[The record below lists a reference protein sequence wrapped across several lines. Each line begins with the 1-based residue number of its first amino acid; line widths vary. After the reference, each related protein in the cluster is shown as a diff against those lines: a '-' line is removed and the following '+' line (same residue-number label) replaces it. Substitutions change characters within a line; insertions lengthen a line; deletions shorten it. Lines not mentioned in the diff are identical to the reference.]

1 MPLPAP
7 RSFSVPWGSETILV
21 SNVDPQLPAT
31 STDADVDKVVT
42 AGRANPVTLLPDA
55 ALQAIARATTGP
67 DATAVQLR
75 PTAEEP
81 TGLLM
86 VENVEGA
93 TLHSI
98 VTRVHM
104 SEVLPGIQ
112 PRTGMEVMEIPD
124 PQVQGITEQG
134 RPCAMVRYRFQDI
147 GHLRDHVW
155 QTLHGTLSLNSYAP
169 SVLARK
175 VTRNLITHPVEIAFE
190 DGTESFHALV
200 VRDGITRLASAWA
213 VLAGP
218 DADPA
223 DAATLAVTSL
233 FGNTTGPSGPNDPT
247 LGQRLAAHRGRW
259 RQSLRE
265 EFDREIGTP
274 EPGPRAA
281 QIAQTCVVP
290 AQIAVGSEGHP
301 GHLLAAEDLF
311 DDAIRSV
318 LASVHVEFKQW
329 DTAAQNVEVATRALK
344 RVIQLGNS
352 MVRQDDLQAVYGLAV
367 GRIPAEDLPRVFSG
381 ATPPPGTALWRSVYL
396 VHALTRPELLEPLK
410 DQAKAIK
417 GGKRM
422 GLKGFAELLGPLVDL
437 PWRSYKKHVT
447 TQARNAWNNGGVL
460 TADVI
465 QEWEP
470 SPTDD
475 FTTLV
480 GPALAGDINARCTL
494 AVAGGVA
501 LIADKLLTRNVG
513 SALMAAKEKGG
524 VPFRADVN
532 QVIEDLSQQHNE
544 LGLWTLAYAAERFRS
559 DALPENAVTMRQ
571 LIHKQKTGAPAATP
585 YVHFKVDLAEPD
597 KIARDAA
604 GVPEM
609 LHQWDVVWASNPDRA
624 RKAHPPKPSFVPP
637 PTPVTVLPAQALT
650 GREGTAADPGQG
662 QEQQGTADAQG
673 EGTAPSAGAA
683 APAAAPAA
691 GGPAPAQRPA
701 SQQAAGHRALLRDSV
716 AGARDALDLLLQLE
730 PQVGGHTPI
739 VPLTVL
745 DALLKELIGIQT
757 DVENLRRRIT
767 QDERP
772 DEEPDPE
779 PRTET
784 DPETDSAPQAEDTP
798 VGALL

>member
-7 RSFSVPWGSETILV
+7 RSFSIPWGSESVLV
-21 SNVDPQLPAT
+21 SNVEPELPST
-31 STDADVDKVVT
+31 STDADVDKVVA

-55 ALQAIARATTGP
+55 ALRMIARATTGP
-67 DATAVQLR
+67 DGVAIQLR
-75 PTAEEP
+75 PTTEEP
-81 TGLLM
+81 AGLLM
-86 VENVEGA
+86 VENVDGA
-93 TLHSI
+93 ALRSI
-98 VTRVHM
+98 VTRVHL
-104 SEVLPGIQ
+104 SELLPGIQ

-134 RPCAMVRYRFQDI
+134 MPCAMVRYRFQDVD
-147 GHLRDHVW
+147 HLHHHVW

-190 DGTESFHALV
+190 DGTEPFHALV
-200 VRDGITRLASAWA
+200 VRDGITRLASAWS

-218 DADPA
+218 DAEAA
-223 DAATLAVTSL
+223 DAATLAVASL
-233 FGNTTGPSGPNDPT
+233 FGKPSTTPSGSNGTP
-247 LGQRLAAHRGRW
+247 LGERLAAHRDRGR
-259 RQSLRE
+259 QALRA
-265 EFDREIGTP
+265 EFGREMATP

-290 AQIAVGSEGHP
+290 AQIAVGAEGHP
-301 GHLLAAEDLF
+301 GHLLAAEDIF

-329 DTAAQNVEVATRALK
+329 NAAAQNVEVATRALK

-352 MVRQDDLQAVYGLAV
+352 LVRQDDLQVVYGLAV

-381 ATPPPGTALWRSVYL
+381 GTPPPGTALWRSVYL

-422 GLKGFAELLGPLVDL
+422 GLKGFAELLGPLIDL
-437 PWRSYKKHVT
+437 PWRSHKKHVT

-460 TADVI
+460 TTDVI

-470 SPTDD
+470 RPTDD

-480 GPALAGDINARCTL
+480 GPALAGDTDARCTL

-532 QVIEDLSQQHNE
+532 QVVEDLSQEHNE
-544 LGLWTLAYAAERFRS
+544 LGLWTLALAAERFRS

-571 LIHKQKTGAPAATP
+571 LIHKQKTGATAPAP
-585 YVHFKVDLAEPD
+585 YVHYKIDLQAPD

-604 GVPEM
+604 GIPVM

-624 RKAHPPKPSFVPP
+624 RKMHSPKPSPASP
-637 PTPVTVLPAQALT
+637 LPGSPASVAGT
-650 GREGTAADPGQG
+650 GGTAAPVPAAPPGQN
-662 QEQQGTADAQG
+662 TP
-673 EGTAPSAGAA
+673 PSTSGATS
-683 APAAAPAA
+683 PAL
-691 GGPAPAQRPA
+691 GGPGSAQRPA
-701 SQQAAGHRALLRDSV
+701 SQRAADHRALLRESV
-716 AGARDALDLLLQLE
+716 AGARDALDLLLALE

-739 VPLTVL
+739 VPP
-745 DALLKELIGIQT
+745 ALLDSLHKDLIGLQT
-757 DVENLRRRIT
+757 DVENLRRRIEHD
-767 QDERP
+767 DETEEDTEEEADGGTVRQAAKP
-772 DEEPDPE
+772 DEEDE
-779 PRTET
+779 E
-784 DPETDSAPQAEDTP
+784 DEEDEDTP
-798 VGALL
+798 VGAVV